1 MINPDGVL
9 RTTLRRSEAATRF
22 VLDEHTA
29 LLHGPDEVA
38 LRGVRGSVACAE
50 RLVAGTASE
59 ATPGDRAE
67 RFHGDR
73 SQPAA
78 GRA

>member
-1 MINPDGVL
+1 MGAGL
-9 RTTLRRSEAATRF
+9 RA
-22 VLDEHTA
+22 
-29 LLHGPDEVA
+29 
-38 LRGVRGSVACAE
+38 SVPLAE
-50 RLVAGTASE
+50 RLVAGTARE